1 MEIRRREMSEEYSK
15 VKYEQESAE
24 IPVTVR
30 EKPKNGTQASESFRD
45 SMGKLMAEDRFW
57 AALAH
62 AIGPVM
68 IALMVLGDGGEWLG
82 LILITAGIY
91 VYFANKSPMIKFHA
105 RQALAAQLLGT
116 FGWFAVLIS
125 GTLLWVVLL
134 LISLVLILVLIGLIL
149 APLVAITLPIFILAS
164 FVMPLSVVVFGA
176 IGAWETWHGR
186 HYRYPYL
193 ADCLDEKLGT
203 VGGNKEIVVA

>member
-1 MEIRRREMSEEYSK
+1 MSEEYSK
-15 VKYEQESAE
+15 VKFEDEVTD
-24 IPVTVR
+24 IPVTTR
-30 EKPKNGTQASESFRD
+30 EKPKNGASAGESLRD

-57 AALAH
+57 ASLAH
-62 AIGPVM
+62 AMGPLM
-68 IALMVLGDGGEWLG
+68 IVLLILGDGGKWLG

-125 GTLLWVVLL
+125 GTLLWGLLL

-193 ADCLDEKLGT
+193 ADWLDEKLGT
-203 VGGNKEIVVA
+203 VGGRKEVTVV